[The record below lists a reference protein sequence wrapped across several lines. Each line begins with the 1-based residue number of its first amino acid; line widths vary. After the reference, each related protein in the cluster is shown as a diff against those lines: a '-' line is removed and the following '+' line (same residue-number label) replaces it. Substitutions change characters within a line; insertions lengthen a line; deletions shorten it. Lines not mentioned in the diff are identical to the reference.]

1 MMFMAMELG
10 YETGIWNILGYGL
23 FFFCRY
29 CEPFDMIN
37 V

>member
-23 FFFCRY
+23 FFFVA
-29 CEPFDMIN
+29 IAN
-37 V
+37 LLI